1 MADENATDGV
11 SAGDGQVF
19 EAITSQ
25 EALDK
30 IVAGRVSRVKQ
41 KFSDYAELKAKAETA
56 DALQVELDETR
67 ANIANAEIARKRY
80 ALAVEHGFNQ
90 AQVALLT
97 ASDDEGLEA
106 QVEAIKSLKD
116 GSSQMIVGAE
126 GKTPVKGATSSA
138 DIFADVVRQ
147 MSN

>member
-1 MADENATDGV
+1 
-11 SAGDGQVF
+11 
-19 EAITSQ
+19 
-25 EALDK
+25 
-30 IVAGRVSRVKQ
+30 VKQ

-106 QVEAIKSLKD
+106 QVEAIKSLN
-116 GSSQMIVGAE
+116 GSQMIVGAE
-126 GKTPVKGATSSA
+126 GKTPKGVKPSLANL
-138 DIFADVVRQ
+138 FAETIKD
-147 MSN
+147 M